1 MKIVVTNLDHAAD
14 RRRWFFLCEGVAKR
28 AALVS
33 LTMKAPGPVNGLRA
47 LPGPQN
53 RGQRT

>member
-14 RRRWFFLCEGVAKR
+14 RRRWFFLCEGAAKR

-53 RGQRT
+53 ERT